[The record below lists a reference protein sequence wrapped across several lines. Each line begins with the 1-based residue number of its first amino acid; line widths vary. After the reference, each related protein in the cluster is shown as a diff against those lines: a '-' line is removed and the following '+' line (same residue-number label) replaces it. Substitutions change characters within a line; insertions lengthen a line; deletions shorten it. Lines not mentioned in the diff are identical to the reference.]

1 MKGIYWL
8 GILGIASL
16 QVFSVKPC
24 FAQSSNIVPDNTL
37 GDESSQVLENFQG
50 LPVEVIR
57 GGAQRGINLFHS
69 FREFNISEGRG
80 AYFSSPNAEIQNIL
94 TRVTGNNRSNILG
107 TLGTFGSSQPNL
119 FLINPNGIVFGRNA
133 SLDVRGSF
141 VGSTADTIKFAD
153 GNFFSASS
161 NQETPLLTISV
172 PVGLQFGS
180 NPGKITVRGNGHNLT
195 YDPSTFATIRGDVP
209 ALQVQ
214 SGKTLAFVGGDI
226 ALEGGNLKAESGRIE
241 LGSVAEP
248 GLVSLNQNNSGL
260 TLGYSGIENFGDI
273 QLSQKASVDASGERG
288 GSIQVQSRGLSVKEG
303 SSILSI
309 TSGAEPG
316 GDFTVNATESVELL
330 GESLDGNYASSLLTE
345 SQGAGTSGNLTINT
359 GKLTTTNGAYVL
371 NNTASS
377 GNGGNLTV
385 KAFDSVELSG
395 RGIFGS
401 GLYTGTSFGS
411 SGNAGTLKVET
422 GNLTVK
428 NRATV
433 FGSSAGLGNGGDVLI
448 QASNRVF
455 VSNATIISGARSASS
470 GNIDIN
476 AGSVFL
482 LDGARFQ
489 TSTQS
494 STGGNAGNVTV
505 SAKDTVFLDFSDILS
520 TVQAGGVSKGGNINI
535 NAATFSLRDGAQIRT
550 DTQPGGKGDAGNVNV
565 KVTGEVDIAGV
576 RNGFSSGIFSSVD
589 TGIEGNG
596 GNIIIDAGSFN
607 LQDGAVIR
615 ASTFG
620 QGDAGNVTIT
630 AKDDISLADNASI
643 FSTVGAGGVG
653 KGGNIDINGASLT
666 IGDGAQLVT
675 VTRGASNTQP
685 PGRGD
690 AGNVNVKVTGEVD
703 IAGVRNGIFSRVET
717 GTQGNGGNIT
727 IDAGFFKLRDGAQL
741 TASTFGQGDA
751 GNVTITAKDD
761 ISLADNASI
770 LSTVE
775 PGGVGKGGNIDIN
788 AANLSIQNGTQ
799 LITATRGAFNT
810 QPPGRGDAGNVN
822 VLVTGEVDI
831 AGVRNGLSSAIISNV
846 ETGTQG
852 NGGNITIDAGS
863 LNLRDNAK
871 LQSSTF
877 GQGDAGNVTITA
889 KDGILFTGEQAAILS
904 TVEAGGVG
912 KGGNIDING
921 ANLSIQDGAQ
931 LITATRG
938 ASNTQPPGRGDA
950 GNVNVKVTG
959 EVDIAG
965 VKNGLS
971 SGIFSRVETGTQ
983 GNGGNI
989 TIDAGSFKSRDG
1001 AKIQSSIFGQGNAGN
1016 VTITAKDDIF
1026 LTGEQTGILSTV
1038 AAGGVG
1044 KGGNIDIN
1052 GANLSIQDGTQ
1063 LTTSTSGQ
1071 GDAGN
1076 VTITAKDNIF
1086 FAGEKTAIFSTVEPR
1101 GVGKGG
1107 NIDIN
1112 AGSFKLQDGAQLTTS
1127 TFGQGDAGNV
1137 TVTAKDNIFF
1147 AGEKTA
1153 ILSTVELGSVGKG
1166 GNIDINAASVSMQDG
1181 AQLTTSTSGQGNA
1194 GNVTVTV
1201 KDSISLSDNGILTTV
1216 EPGGMGKGGNIDIN
1230 AASVFLR
1237 DGAQLVTVTRSA
1249 SDTQP
1254 AGRGNAGN
1262 IRVKVTGEV
1271 DIAGEK
1277 NGFFSGIF
1285 SRVETG
1291 TEGNGGNITIDADSF
1306 KLGDWALL
1314 DARTENNNRG
1324 GNIRINT
1331 NVFEALNG
1339 GQLTTTTLS
1348 NGRAGNITVNA
1359 TDKVIINGNNPN
1371 FNDRVANF
1379 PNRVANI
1386 SANSG
1391 FFVSSTG
1398 SGITGDIEI
1407 NSPKITLDNQGKLN
1421 ANSASGNGG
1430 NINLTVSDLLLMRR
1444 GSQITTNAGTE
1455 QKSGDGG
1462 NIGINSKF
1470 IVAIPKENSDITA
1483 NAFTGT
1489 GGNVEITSQGI
1500 FGIEPRTQQTD
1511 KSDITASSELGVP
1524 GNINLA
1530 TPDNSSI
1537 QNSLEDLPDNQI
1549 DTNALIANSC
1559 IARSTKR
1566 QENSFTITGSGALR
1580 NSPGDGLISIYS
1592 TGDVRNVE
1600 PISRPWKK
1608 GDPIIEA
1615 QGLYRLPDGRLL
1627 LSRTC

>member
-1 MKGIYWL
+1 MKSIYWFGL
-8 GILGIASL
+8 LGIASF
-16 QVFSVKPC
+16 QVSFINPC

-37 GDESSQVLENFQG
+37 GNESSQVTENFQG

-57 GGAQRGINLFHS
+57 GGARRGINLFHS
-69 FREFNISEGRG
+69 FREFNVSEGRG
-80 AYFSSPNAEIQNIL
+80 AYFFSPNAEIQNIL
-94 TRVTGNNRSNILG
+94 ARVTGNNRSDILG

-119 FLINPNGIVFGRNA
+119 FLINPNGIVFGKNA

-141 VGSTADTIKFAD
+141 VGSTADSIKFAD
-153 GNFFSASS
+153 GNFFSATD

-248 GLVSLNQNNSGL
+248 GLVSINQNNSGL

-288 GSIQVQSRGLSVKEG
+288 GSIQVQSRGLSVKDG

-309 TSGAEPG
+309 TSGAKPG
-316 GDFTVNATESVELL
+316 GDFTVNATESVELI
-330 GESLDGNYASSLLTE
+330 GESADGNYASSLLTE
-345 SQGAGTSGNLTINT
+345 SQGAGTSGNLTVNT
-359 GKLTTTNGAYVL
+359 GKLTTTDGAYVS
-371 NNTASS
+371 TYIASS

-395 RGIFGS
+395 RGIFES

-411 SGNAGTLKVET
+411 SGNAGELKVET
-422 GNLTVK
+422 GNLIVK

-433 FGSSAGLGNGGDVLI
+433 FGNSAGLGNGGDVLI

-476 AGSVFL
+476 AASVFL

-520 TVQAGGVSKGGNINI
+520 TVQAGGISKGGKIDI

-576 RNGFSSGIFSSVD
+576 RNGFSSGIISSVD
-589 TGIEGNG
+589 TGTEGNG
-596 GNIIIDAGSFN
+596 GNIIIDAGSFK
-607 LQDGAVIR
+607 LQDGAIIR

-630 AKDDISLADNASI
+630 VKDDISLADNASI

-653 KGGNIDINGASLT
+653 KGGNIGINGASLT

-690 AGNVNVKVTGEVD
+690 AGNVNVKVTGEVN

-727 IDAGFFKLRDGAQL
+727 IDAGFFKLRDGAKIQSSTFGQGNAGNVTLAAKDNVSFVGNASIFSTVEAGSVGKGGNIDINAASLSIQDGAQL
-741 TASTFGQGDA
+741 TSSTSGQGDA
-751 GNVTITAKDD
+751 GNVTVTVKDS
-761 ISLADNASI
+761 IFLSDNGI
-770 LSTVE
+770 LTTVE

-788 AANLSIQNGTQ
+788 AA
-799 LITATRGAFNT
+799 
-810 QPPGRGDAGNVN
+810 
-822 VLVTGEVDI
+822 
-831 AGVRNGLSSAIISNV
+831 
-846 ETGTQG
+846 
-852 NGGNITIDAGS
+852 S
-863 LNLRDNAK
+863 LF
-871 LQSSTF
+871 LQ
-877 GQGDAGNVTITA
+877 
-889 KDGILFTGEQAAILS
+889 
-904 TVEAGGVG
+904 
-912 KGGNIDING
+912 
-921 ANLSIQDGAQ
+921 
-931 LITATRG
+931 
-938 ASNTQPPGRGDA
+938 
-950 GNVNVKVTG
+950 
-959 EVDIAG
+959 
-965 VKNGLS
+965 
-971 SGIFSRVETGTQ
+971 
-983 GNGGNI
+983 
-989 TIDAGSFKSRDG
+989 
-1001 AKIQSSIFGQGNAGN
+1001 
-1016 VTITAKDDIF
+1016 
-1026 LTGEQTGILSTV
+1026 
-1038 AAGGVG
+1038 
-1044 KGGNIDIN
+1044 
-1052 GANLSIQDGTQ
+1052 
-1063 LTTSTSGQ
+1063 
-1071 GDAGN
+1071 
-1076 VTITAKDNIF
+1076 
-1086 FAGEKTAIFSTVEPR
+1086 
-1101 GVGKGG
+1101 
-1107 NIDIN
+1107 
-1112 AGSFKLQDGAQLTTS
+1112 
-1127 TFGQGDAGNV
+1127 
-1137 TVTAKDNIFF
+1137 
-1147 AGEKTA
+1147 
-1153 ILSTVELGSVGKG
+1153 
-1166 GNIDINAASVSMQDG
+1166 
-1181 AQLTTSTSGQGNA
+1181 
-1194 GNVTVTV
+1194 
-1201 KDSISLSDNGILTTV
+1201 
-1216 EPGGMGKGGNIDIN
+1216 
-1230 AASVFLR
+1230 

-1254 AGRGNAGN
+1254 AGRGDAGN
-1262 IRVKVTGEV
+1262 VNVKVTGEV

-1277 NGFFSGIF
+1277 NGFSSLIF
-1285 SRVETG
+1285 SSVETG
-1291 TEGNGGNITIDADSF
+1291 TEGNGGNITIDAGSF
-1306 KLGDWALL
+1306 KLQDGTQLATSTLGQGNAGNVTVSAKDNVSLVGNATIFSTVEAGGMGKGGNIDINAANLSLRDGGQLVTTTRGASDAQPAGRGNAGNVSVKVTGEVDITGEKNGFSSGILSRVDTGTEGNGGNITIDAGSFKLRNGALF

-1324 GNIRINT
+1324 GNITVNA
-1331 NVFEALNG
+1331 NVFETLNG
-1339 GQLTTTTLS
+1339 GQFTTTTSS
-1348 NGRAGNITVNA
+1348 NGRAGKITVNA
-1359 TDKVIINGNNPN
+1359 TDKVIISGNDPN

-1386 SANSG
+1386 GPNSG

-1421 ANSASGNGG
+1421 AESASGDGG

-1455 QKSGDGG
+1455 QKGGDGG

-1537 QNSLEDLPDNQI
+1537 QNSLDDLPDNQI

-1559 IARSTKR
+1559 IARTSNQNST
-1566 QENSFTITGSGALR
+1566 FLITGKG
-1580 NSPGDGLISIYS
+1580 GISIRPDDAPLPNYS
-1592 TGDVRNVE
+1592 TGSIRSL
-1600 PISRPWKK
+1600 PTSTSRRPWKI
-1608 GDPIIEA
+1608 GDPIVEPT
-1615 QGLYRLPDGRLL
+1615 GVYKLPNGKLI
-1627 LSRTC
+1627 LSRECS